1 MSTKCTPLLF
11 AIALAFFAINPA
23 LAQNKFKVLA
33 VRGSVT
39 TGTGKS
45 LTLGQQL
52 GVNERITVDKGAYV
66 SLAHVNGKTIE
77 VVKKGGYAVSD
88 LDKKASSKTK
98 SSTSKFASYVVS
110 ELTEVKE
117 PVSFS
122 EDKRTQMRTTG
133 SVERAMGDEVS
144 VWDSVLAVVGGP
156 GELHAL
162 AAVEGGAMNQ
172 GTNLVIITPRHT
184 RLLSDSVAFLWHRTP
199 KSKNFTLVVKDRSRN
214 TVYSTTTK
222 DTMHMA
228 SIASMKLSAATLYYW
243 HVEGTDD
250 ADFHSDEYALWN
262 LSGEERQSAE
272 QTIAEIR
279 SDMSEEDGAIGQL
292 ILGAAFEDMG
302 LYADAHASY
311 AKAVR
316 MAPDVQN
323 YKRLYADFLRRQG
336 LNLDAYVAYK

>member
-1 MSTKCTPLLF
+1 
-11 AIALAFFAINPA
+11 
-23 LAQNKFKVLA
+23 
-33 VRGSVT
+33 
-39 TGTGKS
+39 
-45 LTLGQQL
+45 
-52 GVNERITVDKGAYV
+52 
-66 SLAHVNGKTIE
+66 
-77 VVKKGGYAVSD
+77 
-88 LDKKASSKTK
+88 
-98 SSTSKFASYVVS
+98 
-110 ELTEVKE
+110 
-117 PVSFS
+117 
-122 EDKRTQMRTTG
+122 
-133 SVERAMGDEVS
+133 
-144 VWDSVLAVVGGP
+144 
-156 GELHAL
+156 
-162 AAVEGGAMNQ
+162 
-172 GTNLVIITPRHT
+172 
-184 RLLSDSVAFLWHRTP
+184 
-199 KSKNFTLVVKDRSRN
+199 
-214 TVYSTTTK
+214 
-222 DTMHMA
+222 MA